1 MSLYIISMV
10 FKFFTVPIRLSSF
23 IPVFNVFPSPKI
35 FLHPGNGL

>member
-10 FKFFTVPIRLSSF
+10 FKFFTVPVHLSSF
-23 IPVFNVFPSPKI
+23 NPVFHVFPLPKI